1 MSKLD
6 ILIVGAGMM
15 GRAAAYFFRNHPLGP
30 YRVLLTDADE
40 AVLDESAAFLAPGG
54 HLDTMRLDVTRSD
67 NLIRALTDVKVCLSC
82 VPYFYNP
89 MIAKACLS
97 LGVSYVDLGLKTE
110 TTDEILGMDADAKA
124 RSVSLVP
131 DTGFSPGL
139 INILVWELVNRFKKC
154 DAVRVLAGGLPQVPT
169 GPLKYTQFFSI
180 HGLVNEYFEDAREIR
195 NGKMVTV
202 PSLSDIETVQFPG
215 VGELEAF
222 VTSGGTSTL
231 PRTLEGKVNHLS
243 YKTLRYPGHM
253 AALQSLRDLG
263 LAETHLYGFH
273 GCQVSPRDMLIKVLE
288 AKLPK
293 NVPDVVLLRV
303 VATGDGGREEKIE
316 LTVKED
322 AKIGLSAMEQLTG
335 FSAAAVTLAVHE
347 GKVPAGAQTPEQ
359 AVPFSWMKE
368 HLGKFGIS
376 L

>member
-1 MSKLD
+1 MSNPD
-6 ILIVGAGMM
+6 ILIIGAGLM
-15 GRAAAYFFRNHPLGP
+15 GRAAAYFFRNHPQGP
-30 YRVLLTDADE
+30 YRVLLADAE
-40 AVLDESAAFLAPGG
+40 ESVLDAAAAYLAPGG
-54 HLDTMRLDVTRSD
+54 HLDTMRLDVRRSD
-67 NLIRALTDVKVCLSC
+67 NLLRALTDVKVCLSC

-89 MIAKACLS
+89 IIARACLS
-97 LGVSYVDLGLKTE
+97 LGVSYVDLGLQTE
-110 TTDEILGMDADAKA
+110 TTDHILHMNDDAKL
-124 RSVSLVP
+124 RGISLVP

-139 INILVWELVNRFKKC
+139 INVLVWELVHRFKKC
-154 DAVRVLAGGLPQVPT
+154 DDVRVLAGGLPQVPT

-202 PSLSDIETVQFPG
+202 PSLSDLETVTFPE

-231 PRTLEGKVNHLS
+231 PRTLEGQVTHLS

-263 LAETHLYGFH
+263 LADTHMYRLH
-273 GCQVSPRDMLIKVLE
+273 GCEVSPREMLVKVLE

-293 NVPDVVLLRV
+293 NVPDIVLLRV
-303 VATGDGGREEKIE
+303 IAKGDGSREEKIE
-316 LTVKED
+316 LTVKAD
-322 AKIGLSAMEQLTG
+322 PKTGFSAMEQLTG
-335 FSAAAVTLAVHE
+335 FSAAATALAVHA
-347 GKVPAGAQTPEQ
+347 GKVAPGAETPER
-359 AVPFSWMKE
+359 AIPYSWMKDQ
-368 HLGKFGIS
+368 LGKFGIT